1 MKSKVKPIEV
11 TKNYRNAVKYIQAVN
26 ARPDSKN
33 VPKIGYVETIEKYI
47 GKTGKPLKRAL
58 RSQKA
63 RAEFN
68 AAVKLFNKKRPSTRD
83 IGRLATESAKSGG
96 KLSFRSVAKMAAS
109 GDIKLKTFRALRD
122 DVVDK
127 LKEEMPYD
135 IFGNLM
141 NSLASVPSITTE
153 DFYDVL
159 DIVQKGVADLP
170 ESALQDLQLDD
181 LHNYIDDIKRNTGTV
196 DEELIL
202 QYINADNPDN
212 VTKAAEYIIAQGED
226 LSGREL
232 ESIGEHLSEL
242 EENGIDIYILS
253 EDDVASVL
261 NGERI

>member
-26 ARPDSKN
+26 SRPDSKN

-47 GKTGKPLKRAL
+47 GKHGTPLKRAL

-83 IGRLATESAKSGG
+83 IVRLATESVKSGG

-109 GDIKLKTFRALRD
+109 GDLKLQTYRALRD

-141 NSLASVPSITTE
+141 NSLASDPRITTE

-159 DIVQKGVADLP
+159 DIVQKGAADLP

-181 LHNYIDDIKRNTGTV
+181 LHNFVNDIKQSTGGI
-196 DEELIL
+196 DEDLIL
-202 QYINADNPDN
+202 QYLNADNPDA
-212 VTKAAEYIIAQGED
+212 VTKATEYILAQGED
-226 LSGREL
+226 LAGREL
-232 ESIGEHLSEL
+232 ESIGETLSEL
-242 EENGIDIYILS
+242 EENGIDIYMLS
-253 EDDVASVL
+253 EDDVVSVL

>member
-11 TKNYRNAVKYIQAVN
+11 TKTYRNAVKYIQAVN

-33 VPKIGYVETIEKYI
+33 VPKISYVETIEKYI
-47 GKTGKPLKRAL
+47 GKKGTPLKRAL

-96 KLSFRSVAKMAAS
+96 KFAFRSIAKLAAE
-109 GDIKLKTFRALRD
+109 GDLKLKTYRALRD

-135 IFGNLM
+135 IFGDLM
-141 NSLASVPSITTE
+141 NSLASDPHITTE

-159 DIVQKGVADLP
+159 DIVQKGAADLP
-170 ESALQDLQLDD
+170 ESAIKDLELDD
-181 LHNYIDDIKRNTGTV
+181 LHNFVYRLKENVGEIDEK
-196 DEELIL
+196 LIL
-202 QYINADNPDN
+202 DYLNADNPDN
-212 VTKAAEYIIAQGED
+212 VTKAAEFIIANGD
-226 LSGREL
+226 SMLDRDL
-232 ESIGEHLSEL
+232 ESIGEVIAEL
-242 EENGIDIYILS
+242 EENGVDIYDLS